1 MLVPAQKQPRNRLL
15 AALSEPDCE
24 ALRAASEPVTMR
36 RGDVLSGADEILT
49 HAVFVEAG
57 VISAVAQTAG
67 GRRIEIGLVGREG
80 FMGVPLLL
88 GVDRTSHESL
98 VQIEGEA
105 LRLPRA
111 RFLELLER
119 RPAIAPLLLRYA
131 HVFHVQT
138 AQTAV
143 SNGSYTLEER
153 LARWLLMCHDR
164 VDGDDFPITH
174 AFLATML
181 CVRRAGVTTTVH
193 VLEGAGMIEAQR
205 SRIRILDRPKLEAA
219 AGDSYGVAEAE
230 YGRLIGPPEKAK
242 RPASSQGPPR

>member
-1 MLVPAQKQPRNRLL
+1 MLVTAQKHVGNRLL
-15 AALSEPDCE
+15 AALSQPDRE
-24 ALRAASEPVTMR
+24 ALRAVAEPLTMR
-36 RGDVLSGADEILT
+36 RGDVLLETGEILT
-49 HAVFVEAG
+49 HAVFVETG
-57 VISAVAQTAG
+57 VISAVARTAG
-67 GRRIEIGLVGREG
+67 GRRIEIGVIGRDG

-88 GVDRTSHESL
+88 GVDRTPHEGL

-105 LRLPRA
+105 LRLPSA
-111 RFLELLER
+111 VFLKLMDR

-174 AFLATML
+174 EFLSTML
-181 CVRRAGVTTTVH
+181 CVRRASVTTTVH
-193 VLEGAGMIEAQR
+193 VLEGAGMIATRR
-205 SRIRILDRPKLEAA
+205 SRVRILDRSKLEAV

-230 YGRLIGPPEKAK
+230 YRRLIEPTVE
-242 RPASSQGPPR
+242 RS